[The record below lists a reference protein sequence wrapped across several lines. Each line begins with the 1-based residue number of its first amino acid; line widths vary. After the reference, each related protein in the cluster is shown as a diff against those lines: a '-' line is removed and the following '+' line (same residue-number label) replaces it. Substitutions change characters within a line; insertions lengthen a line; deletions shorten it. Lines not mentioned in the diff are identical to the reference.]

1 LPQSTLVE
9 NPAGHR
15 AGGQADE
22 PGGNAR
28 TAAEPDGAVAIQSK
42 GFAMQWM
49 FLVLALSA
57 ALAELHSGTFYL
69 AGVAAA
75 ALVAAIMGFWIRGD
89 LLIFAFVV
97 LCAILT
103 AAVML
108 RRRHQARTD
117 GLADFDI
124 GQTVTVC
131 DAPPHGNHLT
141 VSYRG
146 VNWQAVMEDGS
157 VPAPG
162 SAAIIKRKTDKLL
175 HLASPLRG
183 GSDLNS

>member
-1 LPQSTLVE
+1 
-9 NPAGHR
+9 
-15 AGGQADE
+15 
-22 PGGNAR
+22 
-28 TAAEPDGAVAIQSK
+28 
-42 GFAMQWM
+42 MQWV
-49 FLVLALSA
+49 FLFLALGA
-57 ALAELHSGTFYL
+57 ALSELHTGTFYL
-69 AGVAAA
+69 AGVAVA
-75 ALVAAIMGFWIRGD
+75 ALLTALLGFWIRGD

-108 RRRHQARTD
+108 RRRHQARTK

-124 GQTVTVC
+124 GQTVTIRDVAAQGHC
-131 DAPPHGNHLT
+131 LT

-146 VNWQAVMEDGS
+146 VNWQAVMDDGS

-175 HLASPLRG
+175 HLALPH
-183 GSDLNS
+183 DMAQT

>member
-1 LPQSTLVE
+1 
-9 NPAGHR
+9 
-15 AGGQADE
+15 
-22 PGGNAR
+22 
-28 TAAEPDGAVAIQSK
+28 
-42 GFAMQWM
+42 MQWV
-49 FLVLALSA
+49 FLVLALLA
-57 ALAELHSGTFYL
+57 ALAELHTGTFYL

-75 ALVAAIMGFWIRGD
+75 ALLTTLMGFWFRGD

-108 RRRHQARTD
+108 SRRHRERTK

-124 GQTVTVC
+124 GQTVTIRDV
-131 DAPPHGNHLT
+131 PSPGNCLT

-157 VPAPG
+157 VPVPG
-162 SAAIIKRKTDKLL
+162 STAIIKRKTDKLL
-175 HLASPLRG
+175 HLALPGRHG
-183 GSDLNS
+183 ANRNN